1 MGIPRFFRTPEH
13 RRYHYE
19 PVFYDERKEKLEE
32 RIQMIEQEY
41 GIKPEDQPARKLGRG
56 SFSSHYRRNKKAQ
69 RYSNTRLIVIVGFL
83 LFISY
88 YLFFA

>member
-13 RRYHYE
+13 RRFHYE

-32 RIQMIEQEY
+32 RIKAIEQEY
-41 GIKPEDQPARKLGRG
+41 GIKREDQPSRTLGRG
-56 SFSSHYRRNKKAQ
+56 SFSSHYGRNKKAH
-69 RYSNTRLIVIVGFL
+69 RYSNTRLIVIVAFL

>member
-13 RRYHYE
+13 RRFHYE

-32 RIQMIEQEY
+32 RIQIIEQEY
-41 GIKPEDQPARKLGRG
+41 GIKREDQPARKLGRG
-56 SFSSHYRRNKKAQ
+56 SFSGRYKRNKKAQ
-69 RYSNTRLIVIVGFL
+69 RYSNTRLIVIIAFL

-88 YLFFA
+88 